1 MKTSNKKS
9 MRQAMLNEMKNDSY
23 TKKEGIYANLIIN
36 VLEEA
41 NKFDESI
48 NNVYVDHNI
57 IELILMYDF
66 LSTCLSD
73 IFGRNEE
80 EFSPEFIKA
89 CNELKKQFD
98 SDYPNASEYNEKCI
112 NLYYTSSCFGV
123 RTFMRKVISKI
134 VFPLGIKAKVQPLF
148 VSLEIHTDGILN
160 IAWEKGKKGGTYVMQ
175 DDCEI
180 SRNLTESEMRLLE
193 DQINEAI
200 RLNGHEVLEFDDLA
214 DIIDAFVAQ
223 AA

>member
-1 MKTSNKKS
+1 MKNLNKKAT
-9 MRQAMLNEMKNDSY
+9 RQAMLNEMKKDSY
-23 TKKEGIYANLIIN
+23 TKREGIYANLIIN

-48 NNVYVDHNI
+48 DNVYVDHNI
-57 IELILMYDF
+57 IEMILIYDF

-73 IFGRNEE
+73 IFGRNEK
-80 EFSPEFIKA
+80 EFSPKFIAA
-89 CNELKKQFD
+89 CNRLKQQFD
-98 SDYPNASEYNEKCI
+98 SDYPDAKSFVNNK
-112 NLYYTSSCFGV
+112 TSYFTPKCFGV
-123 RTFMRKVISKI
+123 RTFMRKIISRI

-148 VSLEIHTDGILN
+148 VRLGIYIDGMLN

-180 SRNLTESEMRLLE
+180 SRNLTESEIRLLE